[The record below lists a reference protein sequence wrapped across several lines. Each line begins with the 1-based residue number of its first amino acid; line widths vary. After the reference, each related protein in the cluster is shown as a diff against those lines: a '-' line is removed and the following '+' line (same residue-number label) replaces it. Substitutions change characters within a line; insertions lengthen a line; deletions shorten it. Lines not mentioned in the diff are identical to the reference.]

1 MEYIVIKLYLNGIQ
15 GDCHDIHIEDFEESF
30 KKMQDYARSINRKLY
45 FAPLTSDQECGL
57 PVECTP
63 FAEIEYTGV
72 LSEAEKKTL
81 VQYIKG
87 FSIDAEIKM
96 PYLNEFCVLKMV
108 KFKKIDDEIFEIS

>member
-1 MEYIVIKLYLNGIQ
+1 MDYIIIKLYLNGIQ

-57 PVECTP
+57 PVDCTP

-72 LSEAEKKTL
+72 LSEAEKKIFHTYYEKARYGNIACTKEDFKVFEESL
-81 VQYIKG
+81 YH
-87 FSIDAEIKM
+87 FY
-96 PYLNEFCVLKMV
+96 PYLYQ
-108 KFKKIDDEIFEIS
+108 